1 MPPVV
6 LEEFIA
12 VVKPGSQ
19 ASVRIRNPFYNYKRK
34 DIGRNTVR
42 ASTAEVDLVSSFNQ
56 RKLSTSDLFSVS
68 SYNEFSKN
76 LENIHDLVHVDVGGD
91 MADISNAAF
100 DPIFWLHHCNV
111 DRLMAMYQASH
122 PNTYLTPQS
131 RSPTFALHLPG
142 TDDLST
148 PLYPFRHPNAKEW
161 TSNDVKTAASIFKYG
176 YSYPEVPPG
185 LSDDALRKFTSQKAN
200 DLYGPKVGSA
210 SFNGDK
216 SGAPG
221 RSSIIRYSSATLNF
235 NRSNGSS

>member
-19 ASVRIRNPFYNYKRK
+19 AFVKIPNPFYNYNRK
-34 DIGRNTVR
+34 DLGRPTVR
-42 ASTAEVDLVSSFNQ
+42 DSNAEDALVSTFDQ

-68 SYNEFSKN
+68 SYNEFSNN
-76 LENIHDLVHVDVGGD
+76 LESIHNLVHVLVGGD
-91 MADISNAAF
+91 MADVPSAAF

-122 PNTYLTPQS
+122 PNTYLAPES

-148 PLYPFRHPNAKEW
+148 PLYPFRHPNKKEW
-161 TSNDVKTAASIFKYG
+161 TSDDVKTAASIFKYG

-185 LSDDALRKFTSQKAN
+185 LSDEGLRKFASEKAN
-200 DLYGPKVGSA
+200 ELYGPKVESA
-210 SFNGDK
+210 SFDGDK

-221 RSSIIRYSSATLNF
+221 RSSNFRYFSARLN
-235 NRSNGSS
+235 S

>member
-6 LEEFIA
+6 LEKLIS
-12 VVKPGSQ
+12 VIKPGSQ
-19 ASVRIRNPFYNYKRK
+19 GPRTIPNPFYNYHRK
-34 DIGRNTVR
+34 DINADTVR
-42 ASTAEVDLVSSFNQ
+42 GPNANGDLVGTFDQ

-68 SYNEFSKN
+68 SYNEFSRS
-76 LENIHDLVHVDVGGD
+76 LESIHDLVHVDVGGD
-91 MADISNAAF
+91 MADISRAAF

-122 PNTYLTPQS
+122 PNTYLGPEP

-161 TSNDVKTAASIFKYG
+161 TSHDVKTAQSIFNYG

-185 LSDDALRKFTSQKAN
+185 LSDDALRQFTSEKVN
-200 DLYGPKVGSA
+200 ELYGPKVQGP
-210 SFNGDK
+210 FFEGDK

-221 RSSIIRYSSATLNF
+221 RSSNF
-235 NRSNGSS
+235 WIFVVQR